1 MNEETILIIEDD
13 GSIREGVR
21 ILMEAEGYH
30 MEEAENGYAGI
41 KIVKD
46 TERVVDLILLD
57 IMMPGLS
64 GIKTCQEIRKISNA
78 PILFLTAKDQESD
91 KLMGLMAGGDDYLV
105 KPFSYAE
112 LLGRVKALLR
122 RYKVYNRAQLEKK
135 KSQMGDIRKTQIM
148 Y

>member
-64 GIKTCQEIRKISNA
+64 SITNIK
-78 PILFLTAKDQESD
+78 
-91 KLMGLMAGGDDYLV
+91 
-105 KPFSYAE
+105 
-112 LLGRVKALLR
+112 
-122 RYKVYNRAQLEKK
+122 
-135 KSQMGDIRKTQIM
+135 
-148 Y
+148 

>member
-1 MNEETILIIEDD
+1 MGNNATMNEETILIIEDD

-105 KPFSYAE
+105 KPF
-112 LLGRVKALLR
+112 
-122 RYKVYNRAQLEKK
+122 
-135 KSQMGDIRKTQIM
+135 
-148 Y
+148 